1 MLEYGPR
8 HRISVWREDV
18 AKKAGE
24 AGLGPGGGG
33 GDDSAAG
40 GTDGEGCSD
49 LNSHVG
55 CRRVSAGSVES
66 LSQGSA
72 TGSSGKSHRSRESAE
87 STKVSVRFYLSL
99 LQI

>member
-8 HRISVWREDV
+8 HRMVKLVSARVEAV
-18 AKKAGE
+18 A
-24 AGLGPGGGG
+24 
-33 GDDSAAG
+33 DDSAGGG